1 MELGN
6 ISISRALPHNSLKDG
21 VGYVLAALGP
31 VVGPCAFSSLAAMPE
46 WLRTDEG
53 KAFSRA
59 YAKTRQY
66 LATASASEIVAAEK
80 TLFPKIDENVLE
92 ECINAYQKMGCW
104 PVRTTISNEGYNAM
118 LDIFEFDGKLL
129 KGMLSKKSI

>member
-1 MELGN
+1 MPVTQRKWIKNLGMGLGN
-6 ISISRALPHNSLKDG
+6 ISISRVLPHNSLKGDG

-66 LATASASEIVAAEK
+66 LATASASEIAAAEK

-92 ECINAYQKMGCW
+92 ECI
-104 PVRTTISNEGYNAM
+104 TLT
-118 LDIFEFDGKLL
+118 
-129 KGMLSKKSI
+129 KKWGVGQ